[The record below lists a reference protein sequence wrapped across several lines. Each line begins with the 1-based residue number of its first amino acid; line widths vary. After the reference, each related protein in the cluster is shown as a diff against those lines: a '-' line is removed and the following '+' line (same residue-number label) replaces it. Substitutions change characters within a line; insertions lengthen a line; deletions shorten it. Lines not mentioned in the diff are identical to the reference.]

1 MKFEKTLYFKDSGKP
16 HVCENSVD
24 YTELLASG
32 WYFESKEEA
41 TAEEVEVVEVKE
53 EKPKQT
59 RKPKAKQED
68 TKPAD

>member
-32 WYFESKEEA
+32 WYFESKDEA
-41 TAEEVEVVEVKE
+41 TAEEVAFVEVAE
-53 EKPKQT
+53 PAKPKQT
-59 RKPKAKQED
+59 PKPKKQED